1 MSVRPLLA
9 DLRFEHP
16 WALLLGAAALLV
28 LAVSLRR
35 ERRPGGGLL
44 FSSLGLLPR
53 SRASWRVR
61 FRWTL
66 VVLRLAAT
74 LLLTL
79 ALARPQVAQASFEVV
94 AEGIDIALALD
105 VSSSMST
112 RDFGGGRSRIDA
124 AKRVVHDFLDGL
136 KNDRVG
142 VVLFADE
149 ALVLSPLTL
158 DYRASQRAVEPVLA
172 GKLLRDGTAIGTGIA
187 SALNVLRDSHAKSK
201 AVILLTDG
209 ENNSGQ
215 IGPLDAAQMGKLLGV
230 RIYTIGAVGAS
241 SEVDERLMRRISE
254 TTGGLYYRASD
265 EGTLL
270 EIYREI
276 ARLEKSRLGA
286 RKNATY
292 DEAYLLFLIP
302 AAALVLLEVLLAGTL
317 FRRTP

>member
-16 WALLLGAAALLV
+16 WALLLGAAAVLV
-28 LAVSLRR
+28 LVLSLRR

-53 SRASWRVR
+53 SRTTWRAQQ
-61 FRWTL
+61 RWAL
-66 VVLRLAAT
+66 VLLRLCAT

-124 AKRVVHDFLDGL
+124 AKRVVHDFLEGL

-158 DYRASQRAVEPVLA
+158 DYRASQRAVEPIVP
-172 GKLLRDGTAIGTGIA
+172 GKLLRDGTAIGTGLA
-187 SALNVLRDSHAKSK
+187 SALNVLRDSQAKSK

-215 IGPLDAAQMGKLLGV
+215 IGPLDAAQMGKLLGIRV
-230 RIYTIGAVGAS
+230 YTVGAVGAS
-241 SEVDERLMRRISE
+241 NEVDERLMRRISE
-254 TTGGLYYRASD
+254 TTGGQYYRASD
-265 EGTLL
+265 ESTLL

-292 DEAYLLFLIP
+292 DDAYLPFLVP
-302 AAALVLLEVLLAGTL
+302 AAALLLLEVLLAGTL
-317 FRRTP
+317 FRRAP